1 MKKLEQMKNWL
12 TKQIDL
18 PVDVL
23 MDLPRI
29 TLVGQVHIYI
39 ENHRGLLVFSDKE
52 VRLLLK
58 HGQLLIKGQSFI
70 IKTILPEE
78 LLLEGI
84 IEQVTFL
91 ENEKRGV
98 RETSIC
104 EVFLRYFRDSTLL
117 FILSRYLW
125 VVKLFISFSYEL
137 FC

>member
-1 MKKLEQMKNWL
+1 MENETLFYAFFCLDVILQALFSYIWDERGSFGMKKLEQMKNWL

-58 HGQLLIKGQSFI
+58 HGQLLIKGKSFV

-91 ENEKRGV
+91 ENEKK
-98 RETSIC
+98 E
-104 EVFLRYFRDSTLL
+104 E
-117 FILSRYLW
+117 
-125 VVKLFISFSYEL
+125 
-137 FC
+137 

>member
-39 ENHRGLLVFSDKE
+39 ENHQGLLVFSDKE

-58 HGQLLIKGQSFI
+58 HGQLLIKGQSFV

-78 LLLEGI
+78 LLLDGI
-84 IEQVTFL
+84 IAQVMFL
-91 ENEKRGV
+91 ESAQQKE
-98 RETSIC
+98 
-104 EVFLRYFRDSTLL
+104 
-117 FILSRYLW
+117 
-125 VVKLFISFSYEL
+125 
-137 FC
+137 

>member
-23 MDLPRI
+23 MDHLGS
-29 TLVGQVHIYI
+29 LVGQVHIYI

-58 HGQLLIKGQSFI
+58 HGQLLIKGQSFV

-78 LLLEGI
+78 L
-84 IEQVTFL
+84 FA
-91 ENEKRGV
+91 
-98 RETSIC
+98 
-104 EVFLRYFRDSTLL
+104 
-117 FILSRYLW
+117 
-125 VVKLFISFSYEL
+125 
-137 FC
+137 

>member
-58 HGQLLIKGQSFI
+58 HGQLLIKGQFFV

-91 ENEKRGV
+91 EDEQKEK
-98 RETSIC
+98 
-104 EVFLRYFRDSTLL
+104 
-117 FILSRYLW
+117 
-125 VVKLFISFSYEL
+125 
-137 FC
+137 

>member
-1 MKKLEQMKNWL
+1 MRGVFWDEKLEQMKNWL

-58 HGQLLIKGQSFI
+58 HGQLLIKGQSFV

-91 ENEKRGV
+91 EDEQKEV
-98 RETSIC
+98 RKLPY
-104 EVFLRYFRDSTLL
+104 VKFFF
-117 FILSRYLW
+117 FILMICPYYLSLSR
-125 VVKLFISFSYEL
+125 FNGQ
-137 FC
+137 

>member
-1 MKKLEQMKNWL
+1 MRGVFWDEKLEQMKNWL

-23 MDLPRI
+23 MD
-29 TLVGQVHIYI
+29 TSDALVGQVHIYI

-58 HGQLLIKGQSFI
+58 HGQLLIKGQSFV

-84 IEQVTFL
+84 IEQVTF
-91 ENEKRGV
+91 
-98 RETSIC
+98 
-104 EVFLRYFRDSTLL
+104 
-117 FILSRYLW
+117 
-125 VVKLFISFSYEL
+125 
-137 FC
+137 

>member
-1 MKKLEQMKNWL
+1 MRNETFFYAFFYLDVILQALFSYIWDERGVLEMKKLVQMKNWL

-39 ENHRGLLVFSDKE
+39 ENHRGLLVFTDKE

-58 HGQLLIKGQSFI
+58 HGQLLIKGQSFV

-78 LLLEGI
+78 LLLEGN
-84 IEQVTFL
+84 IEQVMFL
-91 ENEKRGV
+91 ESEKKD
-98 RETSIC
+98 TP
-104 EVFLRYFRDSTLL
+104 
-117 FILSRYLW
+117 
-125 VVKLFISFSYEL
+125 
-137 FC
+137 

>member
-1 MKKLEQMKNWL
+1 MLFFSLDVILQALFSYIWDERGSFEMKKLEQMKSWL

-58 HGQLLIKGQSFI
+58 NGQLLIKGQSFV

-91 ENEKRGV
+91 EDEKK
-98 RETSIC
+98 E
-104 EVFLRYFRDSTLL
+104 
-117 FILSRYLW
+117 
-125 VVKLFISFSYEL
+125 K
-137 FC
+137 

>member
-1 MKKLEQMKNWL
+1 MRNETFFYAFFFLDVILQALFSYIWDERGVLEMKKLMQMKNWL

-39 ENHRGLLVFSDKE
+39 ENHRGLLVFTDKE

-58 HGQLLIKGQSFI
+58 HGQLLIKGQSFV

-91 ENEKRGV
+91 ENEKK
-98 RETSIC
+98 
-104 EVFLRYFRDSTLL
+104 D
-117 FILSRYLW
+117 
-125 VVKLFISFSYEL
+125 KL
-137 FC
+137 

>member
-1 MKKLEQMKNWL
+1 MLFFSLDVIFQALFSYIWDERGSFGMKKLEQMKNWL

-58 HGQLLIKGQSFI
+58 HGQLLIKGQSFV

-91 ENEKRGV
+91 EDEKK
-98 RETSIC
+98 E
-104 EVFLRYFRDSTLL
+104 
-117 FILSRYLW
+117 
-125 VVKLFISFSYEL
+125 K
-137 FC
+137 

>member
-1 MKKLEQMKNWL
+1 MRRFFMLFFSLDVILQALFSYIWDERGSFGMKKLEQMKNWL

-58 HGQLLIKGQSFI
+58 HGQLLIKGQSFV

-91 ENEKRGV
+91 EDEKK
-98 RETSIC
+98 E
-104 EVFLRYFRDSTLL
+104 
-117 FILSRYLW
+117 
-125 VVKLFISFSYEL
+125 K
-137 FC
+137 

>member
-1 MKKLEQMKNWL
+1 MLFSLDVILQALFHTYGMRGVFWDEKLEQMKNWL

-58 HGQLLIKGQSFI
+58 HGQLLIKGSPLLLKQSFR
-70 IKTILPEE
+70 K
-78 LLLEGI
+78 
-84 IEQVTFL
+84 
-91 ENEKRGV
+91 N
-98 RETSIC
+98 
-104 EVFLRYFRDSTLL
+104 
-117 FILSRYLW
+117 
-125 VVKLFISFSYEL
+125 
-137 FC
+137 FCLKG

>member
-1 MKKLEQMKNWL
+1 MLFFCLDVILQALFSYIWDERGVLEMKKLVQMKNWL

-39 ENHRGLLVFSDKE
+39 ENHQGLLVFSDKE

-58 HGQLLIKGQSFI
+58 QGQLLIKGKSFV

-91 ENEKRGV
+91 ENDKKEG
-98 RETSIC
+98 
-104 EVFLRYFRDSTLL
+104 
-117 FILSRYLW
+117 
-125 VVKLFISFSYEL
+125 
-137 FC
+137 

>member
-1 MKKLEQMKNWL
+1 MRRFFMLFFSLDVILQALFSYIWDERGSFGMKKLEQMKNWL

-91 ENEKRGV
+91 ENEQK
-98 RETSIC
+98 E
-104 EVFLRYFRDSTLL
+104 
-117 FILSRYLW
+117 
-125 VVKLFISFSYEL
+125 K
-137 FC
+137 

>member
-1 MKKLEQMKNWL
+1 MLLFSLDVILQALFSYIWDERGSFGMKKLEQMKNWL

-58 HGQLLIKGQSFI
+58 HGQLLIKGQSFV

-91 ENEKRGV
+91 EDEQKEK
-98 RETSIC
+98 
-104 EVFLRYFRDSTLL
+104 
-117 FILSRYLW
+117 
-125 VVKLFISFSYEL
+125 
-137 FC
+137 

>member
-1 MKKLEQMKNWL
+1 MLFQLDVILQALFHTYGMRGVFWDEKLEQMKNWL

-58 HGQLLIKGQSFI
+58 HGQLLIKGQSFV

-91 ENEKRGV
+91 EDEQKEK
-98 RETSIC
+98 
-104 EVFLRYFRDSTLL
+104 
-117 FILSRYLW
+117 
-125 VVKLFISFSYEL
+125 
-137 FC
+137 

>member
-1 MKKLEQMKNWL
+1 MLFFSLDVILQALFSYIWDERGSFGMKKLEQMKNWL

-58 HGQLLIKGQSFI
+58 HGQLLIKGQSFV

-78 LLLEGI
+78 LLLEGV

-91 ENEKRGV
+91 EDEKK
-98 RETSIC
+98 E
-104 EVFLRYFRDSTLL
+104 
-117 FILSRYLW
+117 
-125 VVKLFISFSYEL
+125 K
-137 FC
+137 

>member
-1 MKKLEQMKNWL
+1 MRRFFMLFFSLDVILQALFSYIWDERGSFGMKKLEQMKNWL

-58 HGQLLIKGQSFI
+58 HGQLLIKGQSFV

-91 ENEKRGV
+91 EDEQKEK
-98 RETSIC
+98 
-104 EVFLRYFRDSTLL
+104 
-117 FILSRYLW
+117 
-125 VVKLFISFSYEL
+125 
-137 FC
+137 

>member
-1 MKKLEQMKNWL
+1 MRRFFIVFFSLDVILQALFSYIWDERGSFGMKKLEQMKNWL

-58 HGQLLIKGQSFI
+58 HGQLLIKGQSFV

-91 ENEKRGV
+91 EDEQKEK
-98 RETSIC
+98 
-104 EVFLRYFRDSTLL
+104 
-117 FILSRYLW
+117 
-125 VVKLFISFSYEL
+125 
-137 FC
+137 

>member
-58 HGQLLIKGQSFI
+58 HGQLLIKGQSFV

-91 ENEKRGV
+91 EDEQKEV
-98 RETSIC
+98 RETSVC
-104 EVFLRYFRDSTLL
+104 EVFLLYSNDLLLL
-117 FILSRYLW
+117 FSLSR
-125 VVKLFISFSYEL
+125 FHGQ
-137 FC
+137 

>member
-1 MKKLEQMKNWL
+1 MRNETLFYAFFCLDVILQVLFSYIWDERGVLEMKKLLQMKNWL

-39 ENHRGLLVFSDKE
+39 ENHRGLLVFTDRE

-58 HGQLLIKGQSFI
+58 HGQLLIKGQSFV

-91 ENEKRGV
+91 ENEK
-98 RETSIC
+98 T
-104 EVFLRYFRDSTLL
+104 D
-117 FILSRYLW
+117 
-125 VVKLFISFSYEL
+125 K
-137 FC
+137 

>member
-1 MKKLEQMKNWL
+1 MLFQFGRDIASSFSYIWDERRSFEMKKLEQMKNWL

-58 HGQLLIKGQSFI
+58 HGQLLIKGKSFV

-84 IEQVTFL
+84 IEQVTF
-91 ENEKRGV
+91 
-98 RETSIC
+98 
-104 EVFLRYFRDSTLL
+104 
-117 FILSRYLW
+117 
-125 VVKLFISFSYEL
+125 
-137 FC
+137 

>member
-1 MKKLEQMKNWL
+1 MLFFSLDVILQALFSYIWDERGVLEMKKLEQMKNWL

-58 HGQLLIKGQSFI
+58 HGQLLIKGQSFV

-78 LLLEGI
+78 LLLEGV

-91 ENEKRGV
+91 ENEKK
-98 RETSIC
+98 E
-104 EVFLRYFRDSTLL
+104 
-117 FILSRYLW
+117 
-125 VVKLFISFSYEL
+125 K
-137 FC
+137 

>member
-1 MKKLEQMKNWL
+1 MLFQFGRDITSSFSYIWDERGSFGMKKLEQMKNWL

-58 HGQLLIKGQSFI
+58 HGQLLIKGSPLLLKQSFR
-70 IKTILPEE
+70 K
-78 LLLEGI
+78 
-84 IEQVTFL
+84 
-91 ENEKRGV
+91 
-98 RETSIC
+98 
-104 EVFLRYFRDSTLL
+104 
-117 FILSRYLW
+117 
-125 VVKLFISFSYEL
+125 SFCL
-137 FC
+137 KG

>member
-1 MKKLEQMKNWL
+1 MVNEANRPTSGCANGSTL
-12 TKQIDL
+12 
-18 PVDVL
+18 
-23 MDLPRI
+23 I

-58 HGQLLIKGQSFI
+58 HGQLLIKGQSFV

-91 ENEKRGV
+91 ENEKK
-98 RETSIC
+98 E
-104 EVFLRYFRDSTLL
+104 E
-117 FILSRYLW
+117 
-125 VVKLFISFSYEL
+125 
-137 FC
+137 

>member
-23 MDLPRI
+23 MDTRI

-58 HGQLLIKGQSFI
+58 HGQLLIKGQSFV

-78 LLLEGI
+78 LCLKG
-84 IEQVTFL
+84 
-91 ENEKRGV
+91 
-98 RETSIC
+98 
-104 EVFLRYFRDSTLL
+104 
-117 FILSRYLW
+117 
-125 VVKLFISFSYEL
+125 
-137 FC
+137 

>member
-1 MKKLEQMKNWL
+1 MRRFYAFFGRDITSSFSYIWDERVFWDEKLEQMKNWL

-58 HGQLLIKGQSFI
+58 HGQLLIKGSPLLLKQSFR
-70 IKTILPEE
+70 K
-78 LLLEGI
+78 
-84 IEQVTFL
+84 
-91 ENEKRGV
+91 N
-98 RETSIC
+98 
-104 EVFLRYFRDSTLL
+104 
-117 FILSRYLW
+117 
-125 VVKLFISFSYEL
+125 
-137 FC
+137 FCLKG

>member
-1 MKKLEQMKNWL
+1 MRRFFMLFFSLDVILQALFSYIWDERRSFKMKKLEQMKNWL

-39 ENHRGLLVFSDKE
+39 ENHQGLLVFSDKE

-58 HGQLLIKGQSFI
+58 HGQLLIKGQSFV

-84 IEQVTFL
+84 IEQVMFL
-91 ENEKRGV
+91 ESEKQK
-98 RETSIC
+98 E
-104 EVFLRYFRDSTLL
+104 
-117 FILSRYLW
+117 
-125 VVKLFISFSYEL
+125 
-137 FC
+137 